1 MGRER
6 RFSVERGSSYPGD
19 CSHEFRPV
27 APARRS
33 RGSFFGGDGE
43 GSESNSRHSR
53 QGAAGARRN
62 SKSGQPI
69 MTMIFRKPIE
79 GIERPQMPADVVIVG
94 GGPAGMAC
102 ALRLA
107 QLIDAHNA
115 AHPDSQLSKENIYVL
130 EKAREIGQHCLS
142 GALLDP
148 RSMRELLPDFEK
160 EAPLDAKVDKESVYF
175 LTEKSKFKFPI
186 TPPPLRDHGNY
197 VISLNRFVKWLGSK
211 VEETGITIFTGFAG
225 SELLFEGDRV
235 TGVRT
240 DDKGV
245 DKEGHQKSNFEPGYD
260 LQAKIV
266 ILAEGPR
273 GSLTK
278 QLINKFDLAKNTNP
292 QTYGVG
298 VKELWEVPAGRIAP
312 GEVIYTMGWPLTTKE
327 YGGAWIYGSKD
338 NVVSLGFVTG
348 LDYAD
353 PRLDPQRVL
362 QQFKRHPFVA
372 KLLEGGKMIRYG
384 AKSLPY
390 GGWWAIPPVAGNGWM
405 ILGDSAGFLNSAR
418 LKGIHLAI
426 KSGMLA
432 AETAFEA
439 LKKDDSSA
447 AMLGEY
453 QKKVESSWIKD
464 ELWKVRNMHQGFEQG
479 LYAGMFHTGLQMIT
493 GGRGLR
499 NRYPARAGHEH
510 MHKLAELPADGG
522 AEAHLLGPAKGDGR
536 LTFDKLTDLY
546 HSGTK
551 HEEDQPSH
559 LVIDD
564 TNICNTRCVK
574 EYGSPCQN
582 FCPANVY
589 EMVDDASQPNGKL
602 ISLNPSNC
610 VHCKTCDIAD
620 PYQIITWVP
629 PEGGG
634 GPNYD
639 GM

>member
-1 MGRER
+1 ML
-6 RFSVERGSSYPGD
+6 
-19 CSHEFRPV
+19 
-27 APARRS
+27 
-33 RGSFFGGDGE
+33 
-43 GSESNSRHSR
+43 
-53 QGAAGARRN
+53 
-62 SKSGQPI
+62 
-69 MTMIFRKPIE
+69 IFRKPIE
-79 GIERPQMPADVVIVG
+79 GVERPQMPADVVIVG

-115 AHPDSQLSKENIYVL
+115 AHPEAQLSKENIYVL
-130 EKAREIGQHCLS
+130 EKSREIGQHCLS

-148 RSMRELLPDFEK
+148 RAIAELLPDFK
-160 EAPLDAKVDKESVYF
+160 KDAPLDAEVTKEAVYF

-186 TPPPLRDHGNY
+186 TPPFLRDHGNY

-225 SELLFEGDRV
+225 SQLLFEGDRV
-235 TGVRT
+235 VGVQT

-245 DKEGHQKSNFEPGYD
+245 DKEGNQKSNFEPGYD
-260 LQAKIV
+260 LQAKVV

-278 QLINKFDLAKNTNP
+278 QLIEKFDLAKNANP

-312 GEVIYTMGWPLTTKE
+312 GEVIYTMGWPLTTRE
-327 YGGAWIYGSKD
+327 YGGAWIYGSKGEGATTI
-338 NVVSLGFVTG
+338 VSLGFVTG

-353 PRLDPQRVL
+353 PRIDPQHVL
-362 QQFKRHPFVA
+362 QDFKQHPFVA
-372 KLLEGGKMIRYG
+372 KLLAGGKMIRYG
-384 AKSLPY
+384 AKSMPY
-390 GGWWAIPPVAGNGWM
+390 GGWWAIPPVSGNGWM
-405 ILGDSAGFLNSAR
+405 ILGDSAGFVNSAR

-439 LKKDDSSA
+439 LQKDDSSPA
-447 AMLGEY
+447 VLSGF
-453 QKKVESSWIKD
+453 QKKVDASWIKE
-464 ELWKVRNMHQGFEQG
+464 ELWKVRNLHQGFEHG
-479 LYAGMFHTGLQMIT
+479 MFAGFFHTGLQMMT

-499 NRYPARAGHEH
+499 NRYPGQAGYARME
-510 MHKLAELPADGG
+510 KLSQLPADGG
-522 AEAHLLGPAKGDGR
+522 AEAHMLGAAKGDGK

-551 HEEDQPSH
+551 HEEDQPAH
-559 LVIDD
+559 LVIHD
-564 TNICNTRCVK
+564 TNVCNTRCVK
-574 EYGSPCQN
+574 EFGSPCQN

-589 EMVDDASQPNGKL
+589 EMIEDATQPNGKR

-610 VHCKTCDIAD
+610 VHCKTCDISD

>member
-1 MGRER
+1 ML
-6 RFSVERGSSYPGD
+6 
-19 CSHEFRPV
+19 
-27 APARRS
+27 
-33 RGSFFGGDGE
+33 
-43 GSESNSRHSR
+43 
-53 QGAAGARRN
+53 
-62 SKSGQPI
+62 
-69 MTMIFRKPIE
+69 IFRKPLE
-79 GIERPQMPADVVIVG
+79 GIDRPEMPADVVIVG

-102 ALRLA
+102 ALRLS
-107 QLIDAHNA
+107 QLIDEHNGKN
-115 AHPDSQLSKENIYVL
+115 PDSQLSKENIYVL
-130 EKAREIGQHCLS
+130 EKAREVGQHCLS

-148 RSMRELLPDFEK
+148 RSMRELLPGFEK
-160 EAPLDAKVDKESVYF
+160 EAPIEAEVTKESVHF
-175 LTEKSKFKFPI
+175 LTKTGSFKLPV

-197 VISLNRFVKWLGSK
+197 VISINRFVKWLGGK
-211 VEETGITIFTGFAG
+211 VEEAGITVFTGFAG
-225 SELLFEGDRV
+225 SELLFDGNRV
-235 TGVRT
+235 AGVIT

-245 DKEGHQKSNFEPGYD
+245 DKQNQPKSNFEPGYK
-260 LQAKIV
+260 LTAKVV
-266 ILAEGPR
+266 ILAEGSR

-278 QLINKFDLAKNTNP
+278 QLISKFDLAKDRNP
-292 QTYGVG
+292 QTYGQG
-298 VKELWEVPAGRIAP
+298 VKELWEVPSGRIAA

-327 YGGAWIYGSKD
+327 YGGAWIYGAKD

-348 LDYAD
+348 LDYPD
-353 PRLDPQRVL
+353 PRLDPQKVL
-362 QQFKRHPFVA
+362 QDFKQHPFVA

-390 GGWWAIPPVAGNGWM
+390 GGWWAIPPVAGDGWM
-405 ILGDSAGFLNSAR
+405 ILGDSAGFLNSQR

-447 AMLGEY
+447 SALGAF
-453 QKKVESSWIKD
+453 QKRVESSWIKD
-464 ELWKVRNMHQGFEQG
+464 ELWKVRNFHQGFAGGFWQ
-479 LYAGMFHTGLQMIT
+479 GMFHAGVQQFT

-499 NRYPARAGHEH
+499 ARYTGVSGYEH
-510 MHKLAELPADGG
+510 MKKLPQLPPDGG
-522 AEAHLLGPAKGDGR
+522 AEAHLLGPARGDGK

-551 HEEDQPSH
+551 HEEDQPAH
-559 LVIDD
+559 LIIHD
-564 TNICNTRCVK
+564 TNVCSERCVK
-574 EYGSPCQN
+574 EFGNPCQN

-589 EMVDDASQPNGKL
+589 EMMEDSTAPNGKR

-610 VHCKTCDIAD
+610 VHCKTCDIQD

>member
-1 MGRER
+1 ML
-6 RFSVERGSSYPGD
+6 V
-19 CSHEFRPV
+19 
-27 APARRS
+27 
-33 RGSFFGGDGE
+33 
-43 GSESNSRHSR
+43 
-53 QGAAGARRN
+53 
-62 SKSGQPI
+62 
-69 MTMIFRKPIE
+69 FRKTLE

-102 ALRLA
+102 ALRLS
-107 QLIDAHNA
+107 QQIDKHNA
-115 AHPDSQLSKENIYVL
+115 ENPHSQLSKENIYVL
-130 EKAREIGQHCLS
+130 EKARETGQHCLS

-148 RSMRELLPDFEK
+148 RSMRELLPGFEK
-160 EAPLDAKVDKESVYF
+160 EAPVEAAVAEESVYF
-175 LTEKSKFKFPI
+175 LTKNGKLKFPI

-211 VEETGITIFTGFAG
+211 VEEAGITVFTGFAG
-225 SELLFEGDRV
+225 SELQFEGNRV
-235 TGVRT
+235 TGVLT

-245 DKEGHQKSNFEPGYD
+245 DKQNQQKSNFEPGHE
-260 LQAKIV
+260 LQAKVV
-266 ILAEGPR
+266 ILAEGSR

-278 QLINKFDLAKNTNP
+278 QLISKFDLAKDCNP
-292 QTYGVG
+292 QTYGQG
-298 VKELWEVPAGRIAP
+298 IKELWEVPSGRIAP
-312 GEVIYTMGWPLTTKE
+312 GEVIYTMGWPLTSGE
-327 YGGAWIYGSKD
+327 YGGAWIYGGKD

-348 LDYAD
+348 LDYRD

-362 QQFKRHPFVA
+362 QEFKRHALVA

-390 GGWWAIPPVAGNGWM
+390 GGWWAIPPLAGNGWM
-405 ILGDSAGFLNSAR
+405 ILGDSAGFLNSQR

-439 LKKDDSSA
+439 LKKDDFSA
-447 AMLGEY
+447 ATLDAF
-453 QKKVESSWIKD
+453 QQKVESSWIKE
-464 ELWKVRNMHQGFEQG
+464 ELWKVRNFHQGFEHG
-479 LYAGMFHTGLQMIT
+479 FWRGIFHAGIQQFT

-499 NRYPARAGHEH
+499 DRYTGTAGYAR
-510 MHKLAELPADGG
+510 MKKLAELPPDGG
-522 AEAHLLGPAKGDGR
+522 GERHLIGNAKGDGK

-551 HEEDQPSH
+551 HEEDQPAH
-559 LVIDD
+559 LIIAD
-564 TNICNTRCVK
+564 TDICNSRCIR
-574 EYGSPCQN
+574 EYGSPCQH

-589 EMVDDASQPNGKL
+589 EMLDDASARNGKR

-610 VHCKTCDIAD
+610 VHCKACDIQD

>member
-1 MGRER
+1 ML
-6 RFSVERGSSYPGD
+6 
-19 CSHEFRPV
+19 
-27 APARRS
+27 
-33 RGSFFGGDGE
+33 
-43 GSESNSRHSR
+43 
-53 QGAAGARRN
+53 
-62 SKSGQPI
+62 
-69 MTMIFRKPIE
+69 IFRKPLE

-102 ALRLA
+102 ALRLS

-115 AHPDSQLSKENIYVL
+115 KNPDSQLSKENIYVL

-148 RSMRELLPDFEK
+148 RSMRELLPGFDK
-160 EAPLDAKVDKESVYF
+160 EAPLDAEVNKEAVYF
-175 LTEKSKFKFPI
+175 LTQNGKFKLPV

-211 VEETGITIFTGFAG
+211 VEEAGITVITGFAG
-225 SELLFEGDRV
+225 AKLLTDGGRV
-235 TGVRT
+235 TGVQT

-245 DKEGHQKSNFEPGYD
+245 DKQNQQKSNFEPGYD
-260 LQAKIV
+260 IKAKV
-266 ILAEGPR
+266 VVLAEGTR

-278 QLINKFDLAKNTNP
+278 ELIAKFDLAKDRNP
-292 QTYGVG
+292 QTYGQG
-298 VKELWEVPAGRIAP
+298 IKELWEVPAGRIAP
-312 GEVIYTMGWPLTTKE
+312 GEVIYTMGWPLTPKE

-338 NVVSLGFVTG
+338 NVVSLGFVTA
-348 LDYAD
+348 LDYPD
-353 PRLDPQRVL
+353 PRTDPQHVL
-362 QQFKRHPFVA
+362 QEFKKHPFVA
-372 KLLEGGKMIRYG
+372 KLLEGGKMVRYG
-384 AKSLPY
+384 AKSMPY
-390 GGWWAIPPVAGNGWM
+390 GGWFSIPPVAGNGWM

-439 LKKDDSSA
+439 LLKDDSSA
-447 AMLGEY
+447 ATLGDF
-453 QKKVESSWIKD
+453 QKKVESSWIKE
-464 ELWKVRNMHQGFEQG
+464 ELWKVRNFHQAFEHGFWR
-479 LYAGMFHTGLQMIT
+479 GMFHAGIQQFT
-493 GGRGLR
+493 GGRGLY
-499 NRYPARAGHEH
+499 NRYPSTAGYQH
-510 MHKLAELPADGG
+510 MKKLADVPADGG
-522 AEAHLLGPAKGDGR
+522 GEGNLIGPVKGDGK

-551 HEEDQPSH
+551 HEEDQPAH
-559 LVIDD
+559 LVIHD
-564 TNICNTRCVK
+564 TNICNSRCIK
-574 EYGSPCQN
+574 EFGSPCQN

-589 EMVDDASQPNGKL
+589 EMVDDSTQPNGKR